1 MSEYEKIE
9 KKQKRSTINDA
20 LIAANLG
27 SIIKSM
33 IYFLESSFKK

>member
-27 SIIKSM
+27 NPKSNFNSI
-33 IYFLESSFKK
+33 